1 MMLDKFEPSRPE
13 VIEAMLSLGKIRPNL
28 KHIDLGSGDG
38 LIVHTALQLGATSY
52 GIEIDPVLAQQ
63 SRDTYGITVL
73 TEDCFNSDVSKA
85 DVITCWFTLLPG
97 TIDLMEKLKSEMK
110 RGAILIK
117 GGYTPSSWEPISVTA
132 NYPTEIFQGKNVFR
146 VAGEIICVYK
156 K

>member
-1 MMLDKFEPSRPE
+1 MLDKFEPSKAE
-13 VIEAMLSLGKIRPNL
+13 VVEAILSLGRVRPNI

-38 LIVHTALQLGATSY
+38 QIVYAAQQLGADSY
-52 GIEIDPVLAQQ
+52 GIEIDPVLAEQ
-63 SRDTYGITVL
+63 SRNTYGITVL
-73 TEDCFNSDVSKA
+73 NEDCFTSDVSKA
-85 DVITCWFTLLPG
+85 DVITCWFTLLPQ
-97 TIDLMEKLKSEMK
+97 TTQLLEKLKSEMK

-117 GGYTPSSWEPISVTA
+117 GGYTPSSWEPISVTT